1 MAHELVGG
9 VGKVVQAVLHLVETA
24 PERVLVLNLVSDLNE
39 FIQRA
44 PDRVEAVAEALLRQ
58 QSDDVTVT
66 GPVVLREDPLSLL
79 LDHELDLNVEF
90 SLDVV
95 GEVDHQLF
103 VLISQ
108 LV

>member
-1 MAHELVGG
+1 MIHLWLQLYDVAFAHL
-9 VGKVVQAVLHLVETA
+9 
-24 PERVLVLNLVSDLNE
+24 LVLFEIDLA
-39 FIQRA
+39 R
-44 PDRVEAVAEALLRQ
+44 
-58 QSDDVTVT
+58 
-66 GPVVLREDPLSLL
+66 L
-79 LDHELDLNVEF
+79 LDHELDLNVEL